1 MSDSRGVVA
10 LTIIF
15 LVVAILLFRN
25 VGEVVDWYADSVHI
39 GQRTG
44 GNIIAGSGLTVTATD
59 DPTNNRVNFTLKETA
74 TSYYGTVTLLAT
86 TTSITL
92 FHGIGSTPDRVFISP
107 MTDTLDLRWWVSNIG
122 ASSFTVST
130 NASGVAD
137 ITWVWEAI
145 KD

>member
-1 MSDSRGVVA
+1 MSDNRGIVA
-10 LTIIF
+10 LSIIF

-59 DPTNNRVNFTLKETA
+59 DPTNNRANFTIKETA
-74 TSYYGTVTLLAT
+74 TSYYGTVTLLAE
-86 TTSITL
+86 TTSVIHT
-92 FHGIGSTPDRVFISP
+92 HSVGSTPDRVFISP
-107 MTDTLDLRWWVSNIG
+107 VTDTLDLSWWVSAVG
-122 ASSFTVST
+122 ATTFTVET
-130 NASGVAD
+130 NTTGGSD